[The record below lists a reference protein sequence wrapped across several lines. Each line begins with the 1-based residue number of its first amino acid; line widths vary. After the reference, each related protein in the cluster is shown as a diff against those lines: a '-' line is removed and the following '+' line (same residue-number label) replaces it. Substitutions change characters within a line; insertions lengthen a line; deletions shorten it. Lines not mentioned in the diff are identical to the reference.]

1 MKERFNEQVEDMG
14 EKLFEQDS
22 NSDDFQ
28 AHFNALDDEKQAKL
42 VEVCKEC
49 IHCD

>member
-1 MKERFNEQVEDMG
+1 MKERFNEQVENMG
-14 EKLFEQDS
+14 ELLFGEDS
-22 NSDDFQ
+22 TCDDFPSY
-28 AHFNALDDEKQAKL
+28 FNALDDEMQAKL